1 MNIYSKPDATT
12 FYKVELP
19 EIQREF
25 WTPQQKILE
34 NEYIATSTAPA
45 GVFRQLV
52 KYDVSSIARSYS
64 IVIDQTR
71 ATVIKNMIESTQ
83 TSFHMHNGSAAYE
96 VYFTAQLSY
105 IGNKVFVQLQISV
118 IQAVV

>member
-1 MNIYSKPDATT
+1 MNIFSKPDATT
-12 FYKVELP
+12 FYKVDLP

-45 GVFRQLV
+45 GIFRQLV
-52 KYDVSSIARSYS
+52 KYDVSSISRDYS

-71 ATVIKNMIESTQ
+71 AGVLKTMVESSQ
-83 TSFHMHNGSAAYE
+83 TSFHIHNGSGFYE
-96 VYFTAQLSY
+96 VYFTAQFSY
-105 IGNKVFVQLQISV
+105 VGNKVLVQMQISV